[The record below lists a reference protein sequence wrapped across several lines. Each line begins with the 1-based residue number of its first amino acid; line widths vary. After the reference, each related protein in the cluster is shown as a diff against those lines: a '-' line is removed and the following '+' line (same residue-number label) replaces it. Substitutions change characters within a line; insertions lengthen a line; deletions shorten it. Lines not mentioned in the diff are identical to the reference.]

1 MLHVSGE
8 KGGGCPP
15 LTLTLTLTL
24 RALRRSPEVHAAGG
38 MSNPAASGT
47 IPTDFPRAR
56 RGTPH
61 RENRP
66 VRWPVFRVLGAVL
79 GADGDGACGAHSP
92 LPPERQY
99 SAAGNAR
106 RPPLPPLC

>member
-47 IPTDFPRAR
+47 IHTDFPRAR

-66 VRWPVFRVLGAVL
+66 VRWPVFRVLGADSS
-79 GADGDGACGAHSP
+79 GDSRDGACGAHFA
-92 LPPERQY
+92 LPP
-99 SAAGNAR
+99 R
-106 RPPLPPLC
+106 RPL